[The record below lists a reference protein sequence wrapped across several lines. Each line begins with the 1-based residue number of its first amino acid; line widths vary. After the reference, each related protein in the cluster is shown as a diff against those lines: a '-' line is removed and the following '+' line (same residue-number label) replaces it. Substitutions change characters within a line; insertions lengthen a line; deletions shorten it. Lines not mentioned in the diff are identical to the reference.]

1 MTPHQHCATSSSS
14 SSRQSGGNAPTVK
27 QRQFRDGME
36 EEDDDNNSNAST
48 TLGDDNDAN
57 QNTHDANEEDD
68 DKGED
73 DGSSVDLLMGSNNN
87 NDDDKSLLNN
97 HRNRSM
103 TMNSPLSTSTS
114 PATQTLDRLS
124 QMGSQEGGAELCI
137 HLLAV
142 DDATTDVK
150 EKAVTDCTTAVMTNA
165 NVGSEMRNDERCI
178 EDGGL
183 MNSRGTQQELLDERE
198 EGSTEDGR
206 TYKRQQC
213 LRSLKEYFMST
224 KNSSTY
230 ATQLQQRGM
239 IASSVTAVPFCHRC
253 NNSQSSATIA
263 PHHGLCPHH
272 ADFYNSGSYEIL
284 NLIVDGNLLNCEACM
299 YQFEHGRLNKELC
312 HIDGCER
319 KKKVNGKNKS
329 KKTLVVG
336 DGSSGDQLS
345 ISSSAFMNGDRN
357 TRSSSNSQ
365 QTPSSFTDQTKNKQ
379 ESQSS
384 AVEDQG
390 PMFEAGTIV
399 FVHDRTW
406 SGRNDLGGVARIIKV
421 HPPTN
426 NQDDDEDDDDEDDDD
441 GYKYDVKYVL
451 EARREKLVE
460 ERFLSLHTE
469 YVSPAKIH
477 RDSGAVDSENNDN
490 NGIRLSVTAN
500 VISTAGTKDATVACV
515 AEDGN
520 RTVAKGAGDN
530 VHIPKSPAH
539 VDASGRPLSEYERL
553 RQRNIERNKS
563 RLAQLGLLDNPDK
576 VSKSSSTMQGKK
588 RKARHGDDVER
599 RTRPKRQSTVKP
611 SEDDGMSSVASTAAT
626 SVAPAT
632 VIAKCAATHKLH
644 DNDCLPSSSTT
655 TAATTTISSAVATR
669 SDTSAAAAA
678 ATTSTRVRRPPAK
691 FVARPSK
698 QGLGVEEGDA
708 AFLNSDNNDKLLLL
722 PSRNDVE
729 QQSLP
734 PTTTTV
740 EEVNN
745 QVPRNIQPRLHNG
758 TSCST
763 VVKANTVSLV
773 DAAKTGC
780 RKCTL
785 EWQTERTDPKLDH
798 DVCCPRVGK
807 KAPCV
812 SDDRNTSRG
821 QEVRSASMRSIDVI
835 ASRVQNHATPSPVPP
850 PQRKNVISVC
860 QPPPPLPTLPS
871 WIKEFVS
878 ESNRH
883 NETIPVPRGSK
894 WLPCPNPWG
903 KIGHEEGDFVIISP
917 FESESTQDILSI
929 FHQGPNGSGIP
940 KRFIVNPFD
949 EGSPYLATHRSP
961 ARGGYCVLRLLR
973 DRTSLRPWGF
983 TFRLHEFGG
992 ACLIDSVEAMSPAE
1006 AAVSE

>member
-1 MTPHQHCATSSSS
+1 MPRVHHGNSPKRRGISGAGGSSIFSLSTPFSDGRHYRNSAMTPHHCATSSS
-14 SSRQSGGNAPTVK
+14 SSRQSGGNAPTVE

-36 EEDDDNNSNAST
+36 EDDGNDSNAST
-48 TLGDDNDAN
+48 TLGDERDAN
-57 QNTHDANEEDD
+57 QNTHDAKEDD
-68 DKGED
+68 DDKCED
-73 DGSSVDLLMGSNNN
+73 DGSVDLLMGSNN
-87 NDDDKSLLNN
+87 DDDDGDDDDNSLLYN
-97 HRNRSM
+97 HRNKIM
-103 TMNSPLSTSTS
+103 TMKSPLSKPRS

-124 QMGSQEGGAELCI
+124 QIGGAELCI

-142 DDATTDVK
+142 DDATTDVE
-150 EKAVTDCTTAVMTNA
+150 EKAVTECTAVMTEA
-165 NVGSEMRNDERCI
+165 NVGSVIRSDQRLI
-178 EDGGL
+178 EGRGL
-183 MNSRGTQQELLDERE
+183 MNSRGVQQELDTRE
-198 EGSTEDGR
+198 EGSTDD

-213 LRSLKEYFMST
+213 LRSLKDYFMST

-239 IASSVTAVPFCHRC
+239 IASPTTAIPFCHRC
-253 NNSQSSATIA
+253 YSQSSATIA
-263 PHHGLCPHH
+263 SVLPHHGLCPHH
-272 ADFYNSGSYEIL
+272 ADFYYSGSYEIL

-299 YQFEHGRLNKELC
+299 YQFEHGRLNKDLC

-329 KKTLVVG
+329 KKNLVVV
-336 DGSSGDQLS
+336 DGSGDQVS
-345 ISSSAFMNGDRN
+345 ISSSAVINGERN
-357 TRSSSNSQ
+357 TRSLNNSQ
-365 QTPSSFTDQTKNKQ
+365 QTPSSFNNQG
-379 ESQSS
+379 SQS

-399 FVHDRTW
+399 FVQDRTW

-421 HPPTN
+421 HPPSN
-426 NQDDDEDDDDEDDDD
+426 NEDDDDEDDDD
-441 GYKYDVKYVL
+441 FTYDVKYVL
-451 EARREKLVE
+451 EARREKHVE

-469 YVSPAKIH
+469 YMSPAKLH
-477 RDSGAVDSENNDN
+477 RDLGVVDSENNDN
-490 NGIRLSVTAN
+490 NGIRISVTANMN
-500 VISTAGTKDATVACV
+500 VISTASTKDATLACV
-515 AEDGN
+515 AEDGK
-520 RTVAKGAGDN
+520 REAAKGAGDN
-530 VHIPKSPAH
+530 IHIPKSPAH

-576 VSKSSSTMQGKK
+576 VSKSSSGMQGKK
-588 RKARHGDDVER
+588 RKARHGDEVER
-599 RTRPKRQSTVKP
+599 RTQPKRQSTVKP

-632 VIAKCAATHKLH
+632 AKAKCAATL
-644 DNDCLPSSSTT
+644 T
-655 TAATTTISSAVATR
+655 
-669 SDTSAAAAA
+669 
-678 ATTSTRVRRPPAK
+678 
-691 FVARPSK
+691 
-698 QGLGVEEGDA
+698 
-708 AFLNSDNNDKLLLL
+708 
-722 PSRNDVE
+722 VE

-734 PTTTTV
+734 TTTV
-740 EEVNN
+740 EEVNS
-745 QVPRNIQPRLHNG
+745 QVQRHIQPRLPHG

-773 DAAKTGC
+773 DAARAGC

-798 DVCCPRVGK
+798 DVCCPRGGK

-812 SDDRNTSRG
+812 SDDQNTSRG
-821 QEVRSASMRSIDVI
+821 QEVRSASMRSIDAI

-903 KIGHEEGDFVIISP
+903 KIGHEDGDFVIISP

-949 EGSPYLATHRSP
+949 EGSPYLTTHRSP